1 MRKKFSEP
9 ELNVIEELSAKL
21 LVANEKLRKSEEK
34 RTKMLENISHDLRA
48 PLTAIRSAV
57 IIF

>member
-21 LVANEKLRKSEEK
+21 LVANKIRREKDKNAGK
-34 RTKMLENISHDLRA
+34 YIT
-48 PLTAIRSAV
+48 
-57 IIF
+57 

>member
-21 LVANEKLRKSEEK
+21 LVANEKLRKSWK
-34 RTKMLENISHDLRA
+34 IYHMI
-48 PLTAIRSAV
+48 
-57 IIF
+57 